1 MNEFKIHERF
11 FAKLKQKADN
21 RCREVEGKENLEP
34 LRTISPDRTLRKR
47 RSTMEAFLSTPS
59 SMEDEG
65 NEEGRQTVAA
75 ETEAVLQ
82 QETSEKLEEKPTPI
96 TNGVGSAMINGEP
109 ISQNSSKSKA
119 NIYDPAQK
127 IFTAHQPKAPFVK
140 KIKITRSAKVSKSDA
155 KEERTSEEQ
164 RAKEESPGWVT
175 MTCTES
181 PKPIGSFEEVM
192 DVENSLSSSSVMD
205 SRNVTEHQ
213 KSGTEELLRPERTS
227 RESNVHAEV
236 TVPSQEEHRAASLP
250 PNAVTGQTVSGSE
263 GEETARKGAGEHPE
277 MGKQSPHIRPTQL
290 QKSAAVLRPSKA
302 KKMKDVTVV
311 DTEEKSETSNGA
323 SSARRVS
330 VKAPRESR
338 TALPPRRQAGDQL
351 SEKETGPCQKKVS
364 VTQPTRQS
372 EVRDLF
378 HMSSYVLCTANTGL
392 VPSAIYSQYK
402 YTLLCD
408 KNEMTHKL
416 RQYYLQCI

>member
-1 MNEFKIHERF
+1 MNEFKIHERY
-11 FAKLKQKADN
+11 FAKLKQKADS
-21 RCREVEGKENLEP
+21 RCGEVEGKENLEP

-65 NEEGRQTVAA
+65 NEEGRQAVAA
-75 ETEAVLQ
+75 ETEGGMQL
-82 QETSEKLEEKPTPI
+82 SEKLEEKPTPI

-109 ISQNSSKSKA
+109 ISQNGSKS
-119 NIYDPAQK
+119 NVYDPAQK
-127 IFTAHQPKAPFVK
+127 IFAAHQPKAPFVK
-140 KIKITRSAKVSKSDA
+140 KKIKITRSAKVAKSDA
-155 KEERTSEEQ
+155 KEEKMSEEK

-175 MTCTES
+175 MTCTDS
-181 PKPIGSFEEVM
+181 PKPVGSFQEVM
-192 DVENSLSSSSVMD
+192 DGENRLSTSSVMN
-205 SRNVTEHQ
+205 SRSMTEHQ
-213 KSGTEELLRPERTS
+213 KTGTEELLHPERTS
-227 RESNVHAEV
+227 QESNVHTKV
-236 TVPSQEEHRAASLP
+236 TVPSQEEHCAASLP
-250 PNAVTGQTVSGSE
+250 PNALTGQTVSATE
-263 GEETARKGAGEHPE
+263 GEETARKNAGEHPE
-277 MGKQSPHIRPTQL
+277 MGKQGPHMRPTQL
-290 QKSAAVLRPSKA
+290 QKSAAVLRASKA

-311 DTEEKSETSNGA
+311 EREEKSETSNGA

-330 VKAPRESR
+330 VKAPCESR

-351 SEKETGPCQKKVS
+351 SEKETSPCQKKVS

-372 EVRDLF
+372 EVSDLF
-378 HMSSYVLCTANTGL
+378 HMSSYVLCAANTGF

-416 RQYYLQCI
+416 RQY